1 MCAARRTYDA
11 CRGYAGETRG
21 SANEDAIKYRLA
33 PPDVVASEGRAAPP
47 GTAKRRTKETPK
59 IDQVLDKRTRVR
71 GEAGGHRDKGV
82 GGGNLQDKSFAPG
95 QGSVESQMK
104 GEGVEYGSEG
114 DRQLQVLNKEC
125 RKRIR
130 AVNMMMQMVCRLTLP
145 AFPQVLEQELRL
157 ERLEAQV
164 ALMKSKPGA
173 DLPAEKMLQPTD
185 NEGRLALLE
194 SLLLKQGASRGVVDS
209 TQGQRVEGD
218 GMLSDVDAE
227 ELMALLNTQGASS
240 NGRGGSSG
248 FWSKKSGSDS
258 VSKRGGADV
267 LTIGSDVEEEDSG
280 VRGSYDEQSYEDAAP
295 LVEPR
300 IQVNVV
306 GRTRI
311 GSGLNLNARIEG
323 VMEDEVEPEQRQ
335 PAASQRKKGDG
346 SRQEQEQSERG
357 QGAGAGRDPGG
368 ASANVEMKLPEEKRE
383 RPRPA
388 AKLRSAMAQTAIAW
402 SEVVCRAQVECE
414 KHRGVV
420 LASAMQVQEL
430 RADAALATE
439 VCVHSHFR
447 DLPLSC
453 APSCVLSVSPTNT
466 VTHVRLLQELSGLS
480 AEIEDLRAA
489 ADLRCLSFPTH
500 ACLL

>member
-1 MCAARRTYDA
+1 MCAARRTHGA
-11 CRGYAGETRG
+11 CRRLAGETRG
-21 SANEDAIKYRLA
+21 VANEDAIKYRLA
-33 PPDVVASEGRAAPP
+33 PPDVVASEGRAVPP
-47 GTAKRRTKETPK
+47 GITKRRTKETPK
-59 IDQVLDKRTRVR
+59 IDQVLEKRTRLR
-71 GEAGGHRDKGV
+71 GEAGGRDKGV
-82 GGGNLQDKSFAPG
+82 GGGNLQDQSFPPG
-95 QGSVESQMK
+95 EGSVESQMK
-104 GEGVEYGSEG
+104 GDGVEYGSEEY
-114 DRQLQVLNKEC
+114 RQLQVLNKEC

-130 AVNMMMQMVCRLTLP
+130 AVHMMMQMVCRLTQP

-173 DLPAEKMLQPTD
+173 DLPAGRMFQPTD
-185 NEGRLALLE
+185 SEGRLARLE

-209 TQGQRVEGD
+209 KQGQRVEGD

-227 ELMALLNTQGASS
+227 ELMVLLNTQGASS
-240 NGRGGSSG
+240 YGRGGSSG
-248 FWSKKSGSDS
+248 VGSKKQSASDS

-306 GRTRI
+306 GRTRT
-311 GSGLNLNARIEG
+311 GSRQNLDARIEG
-323 VMEDEVEPEQRQ
+323 EVEDEVEPKQRQ

-346 SRQEQEQSERG
+346 LRQEQEQSERG
-357 QGAGAGRDPGG
+357 QGAGVGRDPQG
-368 ASANVEMKLPEEKRE
+368 ASANVEMKLSEDKRE

-388 AKLRSAMAQTAIAW
+388 TKLRSAMAQTAIAW
-402 SEVVCRAQVECE
+402 SEVVCRAQVESE

-447 DLPLSC
+447 DLTLSC
-453 APSCVLSVSPTNT
+453 APTFVPSVSPPNT

-480 AEIEDLRAA
+480 AEIGDLWDL
-489 ADLRCLSFPTH
+489 ADLRCRAFPTH
-500 ACLL
+500 TCLL

>member
-1 MCAARRTYDA
+1 
-11 CRGYAGETRG
+11 
-21 SANEDAIKYRLA
+21 
-33 PPDVVASEGRAAPP
+33 
-47 GTAKRRTKETPK
+47 
-59 IDQVLDKRTRVR
+59 
-71 GEAGGHRDKGV
+71 
-82 GGGNLQDKSFAPG
+82 
-95 QGSVESQMK
+95 
-104 GEGVEYGSEG
+104 
-114 DRQLQVLNKEC
+114 
-125 RKRIR
+125 
-130 AVNMMMQMVCRLTLP
+130 
-145 AFPQVLEQELRL
+145 
-157 ERLEAQV
+157 
-164 ALMKSKPGA
+164 
-173 DLPAEKMLQPTD
+173 
-185 NEGRLALLE
+185 
-194 SLLLKQGASRGVVDS
+194 
-209 TQGQRVEGD
+209 
-218 GMLSDVDAE
+218 MLSDVDAE

-240 NGRGGSSG
+240 NGRGSSSG
-248 FWSKKSGSDS
+248 FGSKKSGSDS

-323 VMEDEVEPEQRQ
+323 EMEDEVEPEQRQ

-453 APSCVLSVSPTNT
+453 APSSLLSVSPPNT

-480 AEIEDLRAA
+480 AEVEDLWAA
-489 ADLRCLSFPTH
+489 ADLRCRAFPTH